1 MPEAVAIPP
10 EVQEKG
16 TKVVTDTIQVMVKGI
31 VEAYQTKEFTDLAE
45 EAANEDLVVQ
55 GTTTEEPAQ
64 EKTSAKETA
73 PVQEQTEPLAQ
84 SEETAPEVQ
93 MPEVQQPEVSQ
104 PAGDDFS
111 FNMTEFG
118 EQFLKTP
125 QVPPSR
131 KFKEPGSVTIMAS
144 SLRKVMED
152 PDSVTKSRPPP
163 QSIPESPQPVP
174 DPTNIPS
181 SSTPVLP
188 EDLLH
193 IPQDLASFQREVR
206 RNQKKLLKG
215 QEALFK
221 SMDMVFQILHQQQ
234 SRQQAFE
241 NWLMHRL
248 TAPSEPPPA
257 NPIPPTAPR
266 PSKSSSSADSNHS

>member
-1 MPEAVAIPP
+1 
-10 EVQEKG
+10 
-16 TKVVTDTIQVMVKGI
+16 MVKGI
-31 VEAYQTKEFTDLAE
+31 VEAYQTPEFTSLAE
-45 EAANEDLVVQ
+45 SSIKEDLVVQ

-104 PAGDDFS
+104 HAEVDFS
-111 FNMTEFG
+111 FNLSAFG

-125 QVPPSR
+125 QVPHSSKP
-131 KFKEPGSVTIMAS
+131 KEPGSVTMMAS
-144 SLRKVMED
+144 TLRKIMEE
-152 PDSVTKSRPPP
+152 PGSVTKPSPPP
-163 QSIPESPQPVP
+163 QSVP
-174 DPTNIPS
+174 DPTNFPS
-181 SSTPVLP
+181 SSTQALP

-193 IPQDLASFQREVR
+193 MPQDLVSFKGELKAIRK
-206 RNQKKLLKG
+206 NQKKILKG